1 MAFLCVCPEKSLEFG
16 ADEKLHRCTKE
27 QFIRGV
33 LESVN
38 SSSGKKAILTLPG
51 GGIAVESSD
60 DTAPKIAA
68 DSDSSTIGALT
79 GQIQN
84 YAYLVK
90 KYLQHELHLPH
101 NVTLEAVRER
111 MPVSVSPHL
120 SPIEITHDIAVHCMQ
135 SIYPGSRIALQ
146 DVFSDGHWDDHK
158 TPWTF
163 LFLHL

>member
-38 SSSGKKAILTLPG
+38 SSSGKKAIMTLPG
-51 GGIAVESSD
+51 GGIAVEFSD
-60 DTAPKIAA
+60 DTTPKIAT

-90 KYLQHELHLPH
+90 KYLQHELHLPQ

-111 MPVSVSPHL
+111 MPVSVSPYIH
-120 SPIEITHDIAVHCMQ
+120 IMH
-135 SIYPGSRIALQ
+135 R
-146 DVFSDGHWDDHK
+146 DHA
-158 TPWTF
+158 
-163 LFLHL
+163 